1 MNGSPDLSVRVGKL
15 VLKNPVMPASG
26 TFGYGKEYEPFFDL
40 NRLGA
45 IIVKTITLK
54 PRMGSLPHRST
65 EVPSGFLATI
75 GLQNVG
81 LERFIKE
88 KLPYFE
94 TIETPLIVSIGG
106 ETVEE
111 YIQLAENLNHW
122 KRVDALEVN
131 ISCPNVKKGGMH
143 FGLDPEVTRELV
155 TGVRNA
161 THKTV
166 IVKLSPMVSDIR
178 IFAGISQECGADAV
192 SLING
197 LTGLAI
203 DIKTR
208 RSKLGRNVT
217 GGLVGPA
224 IKPFALY
231 LVRQVY
237 QTIDIPVI
245 GIGGISSAQD
255 AIEYLIAGA
264 SAIQIG
270 TYNFVDPVITM
281 KVIDGIRT
289 YLIQNR
295 METVRYLV
303 GSLEIQHTII

>member
-1 MNGSPDLSVRVGKL
+1 MNGSPDLSVRVGSL

-111 YIQLAENLNHW
+111 YIQLAEKLNRQ
-122 KRVDALEVN
+122 KRVDALELN
-131 ISCPNVKKGGMH
+131 ISCPNVKKGGIH

-155 TGVRNA
+155 TRVRNA
-161 THKTV
+161 THKSV

-178 IFAGISQECGADAV
+178 IFASISQEYGADAV

-237 QTIDIPVI
+237 QTINIPVI